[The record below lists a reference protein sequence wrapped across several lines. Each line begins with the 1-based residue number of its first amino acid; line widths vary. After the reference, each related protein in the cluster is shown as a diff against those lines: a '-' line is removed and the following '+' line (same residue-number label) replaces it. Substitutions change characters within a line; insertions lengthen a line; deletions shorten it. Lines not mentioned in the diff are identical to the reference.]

1 MKSSI
6 LFNCQVQLRTSMDLE
21 SLGRLLSTTLLGGI
35 PMGGRKEALLDEV
48 PAIYTE
54 GPILGN
60 FFILLG
66 EPDEEGYYI
75 RCLYDPASSGVLSA
89 EEMKACTVD
98 ISHAVARQLR
108 TIPGIE
114 ILNPTDAS

>member
-6 LFNCQVQLRTSMDLE
+6 LLNCQVQLRTSMDLE
-21 SLGRLLSTTLLGGI
+21 SLGRLLSTTLLGGV

-54 GPILGN
+54 GAILGN
-60 FFILLG
+60 FFVLLG
-66 EPDEEGYYI
+66 EPDDEGYYI
-75 RCLYDPASSGVLSA
+75 RCLHDTASSGVLTA
-89 EEMKACTVD
+89 EEIKDCTVD
-98 ISHAVARQLR
+98 ISHAVARRLH